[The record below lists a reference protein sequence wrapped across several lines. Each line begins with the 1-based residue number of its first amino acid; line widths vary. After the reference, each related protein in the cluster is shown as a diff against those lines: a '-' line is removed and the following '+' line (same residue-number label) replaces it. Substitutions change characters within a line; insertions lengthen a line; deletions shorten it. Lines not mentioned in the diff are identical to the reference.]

1 MRQVLMARQG
11 HPRASSDDLRRHPSD
26 HHCPVHSPLGVF
38 TQVGLTQPFW
48 INLVIYLFA
57 VGGLGFPVLFGMWPA
72 AVVHALLVI
81 LTRKKIAFQQS
92 GFEQIAAT
100 AESSSCLLYTSPSPR
115 DRQKSRMPSSA

>member
-11 HPRASSDDLRRHPSD
+11 HPRASSDACCDIFRIIIALFI
-26 HHCPVHSPLGVF
+26 PLGVF

-72 AVVHALLVI
+72 AVIHPLCHPDP
-81 LTRKKIAFQQS
+81 
-92 GFEQIAAT
+92 QIN
-100 AESSSCLLYTSPSPR
+100 R
-115 DRQKSRMPSSA
+115 VSAIWF